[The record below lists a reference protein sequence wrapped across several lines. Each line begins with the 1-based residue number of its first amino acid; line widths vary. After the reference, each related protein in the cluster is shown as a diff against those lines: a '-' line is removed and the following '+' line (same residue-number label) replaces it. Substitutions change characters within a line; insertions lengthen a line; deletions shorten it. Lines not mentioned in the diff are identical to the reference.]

1 MEAIRVDT
9 SSIARCGLYCGAC
22 RRFLKGSCPGCHQNA
37 KAGWCKVRSCCQ
49 EHDYAS
55 CANCEEHQDPR
66 DCRKFN
72 NVIAKL
78 FGLLFNSNRAG
89 CVDKIRALGP
99 EQYAA
104 FMAARRLQ
112 SLPGRGPQ
120 PD

>member
-1 MEAIRVDT
+1 MEAIRNDPNL
-9 SSIARCGLYCGAC
+9 IARCGLYCGAC

-49 EHDYAS
+49 EHGYAS
-55 CANCEEHQDPR
+55 CADCETRQDPR
-66 DCRKFN
+66 ACGKFN

-78 FGLLFNSNRAG
+78 FGLVFNSNRAA

-104 FMAARRLQ
+104 FMSGRRLQ
-112 SLPGRGPQ
+112 SLPRRGPQ
-120 PD
+120 PV